1 MAVWIGYLKAAQSI
15 VRILERIA
23 KSRAAAGELDGKRIG
38 IRHFEIRVPPGP
50 GVALRIGKRIATPLE
65 EDDRTV
71 PADDREER
79 VLIRRG
85 RLLKHQ
91 LESKF
96 VSIEGDGPM
105 HAIDDK
111 ERRD

>member
-15 VRILERIA
+15 VRILERLS
-23 KSRAAAGELDGKRIG
+23 KSRAAAGELDGKCIG
-38 IRHFEIRVPPGP
+38 IRYIKIRVPPGP
-50 GVALRIGKRIATPLE
+50 GIALRIWKRIATPLE
-65 EDDRTV
+65 EDHPTV
-71 PADDREER
+71 PADDCKER

-85 RLLKHQ
+85 WLLKHHF
-91 LESKF
+91 ESKF

-111 ERRD
+111 ER